1 MPQHKLEHI
10 ILIILLIIA
19 AVGSLFVYLQVSAQQ
34 KTIIQQQE
42 TINTLTRQL
51 NQYSIMELTKSRQ

>member
-19 AVGSLFVYLQVSAQQ
+19 AVGSLFVYLQVSDQQ

-42 TINTLTRQL
+42 IINTLTRQL
-51 NQYSIMELTKSRQ
+51 NQYSSLGLTKFQQ